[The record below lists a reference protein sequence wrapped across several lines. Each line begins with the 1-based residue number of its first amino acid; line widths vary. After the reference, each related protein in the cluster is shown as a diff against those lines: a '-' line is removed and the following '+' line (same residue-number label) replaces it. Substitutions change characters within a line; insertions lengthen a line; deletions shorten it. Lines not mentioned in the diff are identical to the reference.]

1 MNNPDV
7 SPLAEDFLEYVQ
19 KPDICHTVA
28 MAEASHNPVT
38 QMSQPEVFN
47 KFKKNE
53 LNCFQWE
60 TLEEDMNRSVDY
72 QVVPDNDLL
81 TSIYN
86 EAKRTREG

>member
-1 MNNPDV
+1 
-7 SPLAEDFLEYVQ
+7 
-19 KPDICHTVA
+19 
-28 MAEASHNPVT
+28 
-38 QMSQPEVFN
+38 MSQPEVFN
-47 KFKKNE
+47 KFKKDE
-53 LNCFQWE
+53 LSCFQWE